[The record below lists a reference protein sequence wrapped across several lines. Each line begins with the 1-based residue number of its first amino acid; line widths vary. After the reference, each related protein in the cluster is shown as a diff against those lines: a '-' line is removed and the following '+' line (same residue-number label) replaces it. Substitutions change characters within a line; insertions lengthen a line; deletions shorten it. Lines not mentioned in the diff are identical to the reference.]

1 MIRAKMAYGTLLF
14 WRSVLQLFK
23 FRVFRFGAYEY
34 LYENFRECSSFIS
47 RFYSVFLSVAQIG
60 RISGFSATARLGC
73 VRTCNTRRIPDN
85 VLLPCRADCPVGNPP
100 PLRWGF
106 RTKFLFMRVVLF
118 LFLKILTN
126 FVNELNL
133 IQKCSSFVKLYEYN
147 L

>member
-100 PLRWGF
+100 PPTLGFQDKVPLYASVFVFIFKNINKLR
-106 RTKFLFMRVVLF
+106 K
-118 LFLKILTN
+118 
-126 FVNELNL
+126 
-133 IQKCSSFVKLYEYN
+133 
-147 L
+147 

>member
-1 MIRAKMAYGTLLF
+1 MAYGTLLF

-85 VLLPCRADCPVGNPP
+85 VLPPCRADCPDSRWKSLPP
-100 PLRWGF
+100 TLGFQDKVPLYAS
-106 RTKFLFMRVVLF
+106 V
-118 LFLKILTN
+118 
-126 FVNELNL
+126 FVFIFKNIN
-133 IQKCSSFVKLYEYN
+133 KLRK
-147 L
+147 